1 MGLVQIWQSS
11 WAILIAK
18 TAIRSSHFAIA
29 HLLVGPH
36 GFGQITRD
44 GVFVWHSN
52 RKNLMR
58 MLSIFTLPILA
69 ATAQIALAAPA
80 TAEPLETGSFE
91 HEGYTYVYKVAQKGE
106 SQVITGRRYPGG
118 VPFSLK
124 VREGTV
130 KGTSNGL
137 DVKFNLEEARGAAAG
152 AKLSMR

>member
-1 MGLVQIWQSS
+1 
-11 WAILIAK
+11 
-18 TAIRSSHFAIA
+18 
-29 HLLVGPH
+29 
-36 GFGQITRD
+36 
-44 GVFVWHSN
+44 
-52 RKNLMR
+52 MR

-80 TAEPLETGSFE
+80 AAEPLETGSFE